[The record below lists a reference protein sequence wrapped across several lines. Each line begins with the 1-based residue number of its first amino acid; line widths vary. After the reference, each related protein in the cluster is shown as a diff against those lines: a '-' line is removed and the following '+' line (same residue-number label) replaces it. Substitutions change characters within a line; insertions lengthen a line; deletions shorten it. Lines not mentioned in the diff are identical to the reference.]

1 MIFLKKKF
9 INYFLISIFFII
21 GSIIAIDRGSNFSD
35 GDSFGVILS
44 FLNYLENGI
53 YTPSRGGYGHPIP
66 EFFIGSL
73 SYLLGTPYSNF
84 FCFITFFFS
93 ILFFFKTFIN
103 KQEKILLFFLLI
115 LSNFFLFFEN
125 TNSIDYPIALF
136 FFSLGL
142 FFLKNNKIVIS
153 SIFFGLA
160 IASRANFLTFVYPII
175 FIGFFEEILN
185 KKISKFI
192 TSLLITTLVG
202 IIFYYPLFKIN
213 NFTLGFLDIPFLT
226 QSDDRIGW
234 YGGPALTIESLLP
247 RFIFKIYK
255 IIGVFSV
262 FLIILFS
269 KEILKKFNFKKKEN
283 IFLLWVIFINLFIF
297 FFMPTKMLIINPFLI
312 FFYIIIFKY
321 LDSKKI
327 IFLIFFNFL
336 NWFISYDLIDI
347 KYKNQEICFAKEAIS
362 ATFSFSI
369 KKGEFINYISS
380 KKNLSECYSQFMG
393 KYSNEFEKE
402 IPLRLSN

>member
-9 INYFLISIFFII
+9 INYFIISIFFII
-21 GSIIAIDRGSNFSD
+21 GSIIAINRGSNFSD
-35 GDSFGVILS
+35 GDSFSVILS
-44 FLNYLENGI
+44 FLSYFENGI
-53 YTPSRGGYGHPIP
+53 YSPSRGAIGHPIP
-66 EFFIGSL
+66 EFFIGTL

-93 ILFFFKTFIN
+93 ILFFFRAFIN
-103 KQEKILLFFLLI
+103 EQEKILLFFLLI
-115 LSNFFLFFEN
+115 LSNFFLFIEN

-142 FFLKNNKIVIS
+142 FFLKKNKVIMS

-160 IASRANFLTFVYPII
+160 IASRANFLIFIYPII
-175 FIGFFEEILN
+175 FINFFEDVFN
-185 KKISKFI
+185 KKFTKFI
-192 TSLLITTLVG
+192 TSLVITTLVG

-312 FFYIIIFKY
+312 CFYIIIFKY
-321 LDSKKI
+321 LNSKKI
-327 IFLIFFNFL
+327 IFLIAFNFIQ
-336 NWFISYDLIDI
+336 WFISYDLIDI
-347 KYKNQEICFAKEAIS
+347 KYKHQEICFAKEAVS
-362 ATFSFSI
+362 ATFTFSI
-369 KKGEFINYISS
+369 KKGEFINYIESE
-380 KKNLSECYSQFMG
+380 KNLSKCYSQFMG
-393 KYSNEFEKE
+393 KYSNEFEKG